1 MSKHALRQ
9 PNWQYS
15 FPRRRNE
22 TARRFLSTV
31 LILAGL
37 AVLLYPSATEVYG
50 YYIQVQLNKEWE
62 AEAKKQQLK
71 SAALEVKERRAL
83 GETAFANENA
93 VLSSAVGQLSQVK
106 GGNFPPTRVKIP
118 KIGLEQVVFEG
129 VDEETLKKGPGHYP
143 GTANPGQR
151 GNVGLAG
158 HRVTYVKPF
167 NRIDELNTGDV
178 IVLETLDA
186 VYEYKVVRKRVLPP
200 DDISMLK
207 PTTDSRLTLTTC
219 TPKYSA
225 KYRLDVQA
233 ILSKKTLRQKPTI
246 LRQLVKQIIK
256 PKEEAPP
263 KDVFKLVLN
272 EIKKKIK
279 NNPRDASAY
288 TALGTLLRNMGR
300 DKEAYEKLNYA
311 LELNPQDAQAHF
323 QLALLQEKSKR
334 FEAAV
339 NEYKAAL
346 AADSSYEAAY
356 FNLGLLFLK
365 KGNYQEA
372 LNTFQQALNLD
383 PLSAD
388 SHYYLGY
395 TYESMKNKEE
405 ARKHYQQA
413 LSFIPDYTE
422 AKAGLERVK

>member
-1 MSKHALRQ
+1 MGKHALRQ
-9 PNWQYS
+9 PNWQY
-15 FPRRRNE
+15 RMLHRRNE
-22 TARRFLSTV
+22 TARRLLSTV

-50 YYIQVQLNKEWE
+50 YYMQLQLNKEWE

-83 GETAFANENA
+83 GETAFVNENA
-93 VLSSAVGQLSQVK
+93 VLSSAVRQLSQVN
-106 GGNFPPTRVKIP
+106 GGNFPPTRIKIP

-158 HRVTYVKPF
+158 HRVTYSKPF
-167 NRIDELNTGDV
+167 NRVDELNTGDV
-178 IVLETLDA
+178 IILETLDA
-186 VYEYKVVRKRVLPP
+186 VYDYKVVRKRVLSPE
-200 DDISMLK
+200 DISMLK

-256 PKEEAPP
+256 PKEEQPP
-263 KDVFKLVLN
+263 KDVFKLILSK
-272 EIKKKIK
+272 IKTKIK
-279 NNPRDASAY
+279 NNPRDATAY
-288 TALGTLLRNMGR
+288 TDLGALLSNMGR
-300 DKEAYEKLNYA
+300 DKEAYKNLNYA
-311 LELNPQDAQAHF
+311 LKLNGQDARTHF
-323 QLALLQEKSKR
+323 QLALLHEKNKK
-334 FEAAV
+334 FDEAIS
-339 NEYKAAL
+339 EYKAAIT
-346 AADSSYEAAY
+346 ANSSYEAAY

-372 LNTFQQALNLD
+372 LNTFEQALNLD

-395 TYESMKNKEE
+395 SYELMKNKEE

-413 LSFIPDYTE
+413 LSFVPDYVE